1 MKMLREFWKYMIES
15 KSVMVNSGQ
24 CINYDV
30 NKNYSFFA
38 LLSQVLGNKLIVVPT
53 SKEWI
58 HKWNSNMQFSLA
70 KNLYANILILLSH
83 NVPIIKS
90 PFLARVSATLIWL
103 WSVIKPRFSLHQP
116 IVGWGSILYCGKD
129 LTRLNI
135 T

>member
-30 NKNYSFFA
+30 KQKLQFFCA
-38 LLSQVLGNKLIVVPT
+38 FKSGSGNKLIVVPS

-58 HKWNSNMQFSLA
+58 HNWNSNMQFSLA
-70 KNLYANILILLSH
+70 KNLYANIIILLSH